1 MKSLSRVEILSIGLM
16 MFSIFFGAGNL
27 IFPPAL
33 GQAAGT
39 NLLPAITGFLV
50 TGVGLPLLGV
60 VAIAMKGGEYT
71 AFIERHVSP
80 RFALVLLGILY
91 ITIGPLFAIPRTG
104 AVSFEIGIRPFL
116 GWDDVVPGQ
125 VMYTAVFFLLTYY
138 LALNPGKIVDRV
150 GKMLT
155 PILLLFLAVLFIRSF
170 TAPLGSILEPQGI
183 YRTLPFVQGFK
194 DGYLTMDLL
203 ASIAV
208 GAIVVNAIRMSG
220 IEDSRVIGRVCLIG
234 GLIAVALMS
243 IVYLSL
249 GYLGATSAQALGL
262 SANGGVIL
270 SAAAGLFFC
279 PMGQVLLAVIIAFA
293 CLTTSCGMASAF
305 ASYFYEASHHQIAY
319 QRLLLAG
326 TLFSFAA
333 SNIGLTGLIRIS
345 VPFLVTIYP
354 VVIVL
359 VLLSLADRFFG
370 GRRAVYRC
378 SLAFTLAFSVFGG
391 LSAAGIQLDTVDAL
405 FSRYIPLYE
414 ANLGWM
420 VPALL
425 GAAVGGAISV
435 IFSHGDHTHAVEKA

>member
-1 MKSLSRVEILSIGLM
+1 MKSLSRVEILSIGFM

-33 GQAAGT
+33 GQAAGS
-39 NLLPAITGFLV
+39 NLLPGITGFLV

-60 VAIAMKGGEYT
+60 VAIALKGGEYT
-71 AFIERHVSP
+71 AFIERRVSP
-80 RFALVLLGILY
+80 RFALLLLGVLY
-91 ITIGPLFAIPRTG
+91 LTIGPLFAIPRTG

-116 GWDDVVPGQ
+116 GWDQVFSGQ
-125 VMYTAVFFLLTYY
+125 LLYTAVFFGLTYY
-138 LALNPGKIVDRV
+138 LALNPGKIVARV
-150 GKMLT
+150 GKLLT

-170 TAPLGSILEPQGI
+170 AAPLGPIMEPQGI

-208 GAIVVNAIRMSG
+208 GAIVVNAIRMDG
-220 IEDSRVIGRVCLIG
+220 VTEPRTVGRICMIG
-234 GLIAVALMS
+234 GVIAVALMS
-243 IVYLSL
+243 VVYLSL
-249 GYLGATSAQALGL
+249 GYLGATSAKALGL

-270 SAAAGLFFC
+270 SAAAGMFFG
-279 PMGQVLLAVIIAFA
+279 PMGQVLLAVIIGFA

-305 ASYFYEASHHQIAY
+305 ASYFHEAFHHQIAY

-333 SNIGLTGLIRIS
+333 SNVGLTELIHIS

-359 VLLSLADRFFG
+359 VLLSLADSFFG

-378 SLAFTLAFSVFGG
+378 SLAFTLAFSIFGG
-391 LSAAGIQLDTVDAL
+391 LSAAGVPLDAVDAL
-405 FSRYIPLYE
+405 FNRYIPLYE

-420 VPALL
+420 IPALL
-425 GAAVGGAISV
+425 GAATGGAFSM
-435 IFSHGDHTHAVEKA
+435 IFSHEGHHSTIEKI